1 MNALYYPFHL
11 CRQQTLHRLLTE
23 YKQVHFCDF
32 MALQLTPMIGTL
44 AVSDRMGDYFPE
56 FLQTGRIVQGYQV
69 SGGLSPEI
77 KSAVNGDLADDVWR
91 GYFHESLA
99 NDRLFRRGLFG
110 FSHTMRIGSTVMPGP
125 AAFLS
130 LIDQKHEKHLFTVE
144 NLQALGLKPLFLTE
158 GYAFEYGFA
167 LVKTS
172 AVLRYTLSLSR
183 QHQLVPV
190 TDSRAHFR
198 LLNRIFTRDEVV
210 LNNQLIKEEGD

>member
-11 CRQQTLHRLLTE
+11 CREQTLHRLLTE

-32 MALQLTPMIGTL
+32 MALQITPMIGTL
-44 AVSDRMGDYFPE
+44 AVSDRMGDYFPK

-91 GYFHESLA
+91 GYFHESFT
-99 NDRLFRRGLFG
+99 NDRRFRGSLFDFT
-110 FSHTMRIGSTVMPGP
+110 HKMRIGSTVVPGP

-130 LIDQKHEKHLFTVE
+130 LVDQNHEKHLLTVE
-144 NLQALGLKPLFLTE
+144 TLQALGLKPLSLTE

-172 AVLRYTLSLSR
+172 AALRNTLSLSR
-183 QHQLVPV
+183 QHQLVSV

-198 LLNRIFTRDEVV
+198 LLNRIYARDGVV
-210 LNNQLIKEEGD
+210 LNNQLIKDEGD

>member
-11 CRQQTLHRLLTE
+11 CREQTLHRLLTE

-44 AVSDRMGDYFPE
+44 VVSDRMGDYFPE

-69 SGGLSPEI
+69 SGGFSPEV

-91 GYFHESLA
+91 GYFHESFT
-99 NDRLFRRGLFG
+99 NDRQFRGSLFDFT
-110 FSHTMRIGSTVMPGP
+110 HKMRIGSTVVPGP

-130 LIDQKHEKHLFTVE
+130 LIDQNHEKHLFTVE
-144 NLQALGLKPLFLTE
+144 NLQALGLKPLSLTE
-158 GYAFEYGFA
+158 GYVFEYGFA

-172 AVLRYTLSLSR
+172 AALRYTHSLSR
-183 QHQLVPV
+183 QHQLVSV

-198 LLNRIFTRDEVV
+198 LLNRIYARDGVV
-210 LNNQLIKEEGD
+210 LNNQLIKDEGD